1 MVMSIVGMILRRVLP
16 VVITLLLAASFRLI
30 ASDLPQLPE
39 HQPGLDEKLGEM
51 VPLDAVFRDE
61 NGRQVRLSDLV
72 DRPTILAPVYYRC
85 SNVCNLLQGA
95 LAEVFPKLSVAAD
108 QIRIVSLS
116 FDPEENPKTA
126 QSSRRIYQAA
136 MREAFPVG
144 QWSFLTGDQ
153 QNIERVMQAI
163 GYRYVKQGIEFIHPV
178 AVVVLSPGGK
188 IVRYLYGT
196 RYLPMDVSLALLE
209 ASEGRI
215 GTTISRIASFCF
227 SYDPDKKGYVFNM
240 LRIAGTIIFLSLGV
254 LFLILVYG
262 GKKKSTG

>member
-1 MVMSIVGMILRRVLP
+1 LPIVLGLVFTAPI
-16 VVITLLLAASFRLI
+16 LLAAEE
-30 ASDLPQLPE
+30 LPQLPDR
-39 HQPGLDEKLGEM
+39 QPGLEEKLGDQ
-51 VPLDAVFRDE
+51 VPLDTVFRDE
-61 NGRQVRLSDLV
+61 NGQQVSLADLV

-95 LAEVFPKLSVAAD
+95 LAEVFPKLSVTD
-108 QIRIVSLS
+108 QVRIVSLS